1 MSAAKGGSK
10 ISSWAD
16 EVENDDVNQDVFSLP
31 EPSTVTENGMK
42 IVTEYGIDDDG
53 KKFKCVRYF
62 KIDKR
67 MVSKTVAA
75 RKKWAKF
82 GDSKSDPPGPN
93 PATTVIAED
102 VFMQFISSKE
112 EDNKTEEDGLA
123 DKLKNMGDKGVV
135 KCRICGS
142 DHWTANCPYKD
153 TDLATGEF
161 FYFFALGS
169 GLTKGVFGWVDC
181 SSKTARACIV
191 AKGSYLFY

>member
-1 MSAAKGGSK
+1 MATKPS
-10 ISSWAD
+10 ITSWAD
-16 EVENDDVNQDVFSLP
+16 EVENDINKDILSLP
-31 EPSTVTENGMK
+31 EPTTVIDDNGMK
-42 IVTEYGIDDDG
+42 IVTEYGINDDN
-53 KKFKCVRYF
+53 KRIKVVRYF

-82 GDSKSDPPGPN
+82 GDAKDEPPGPN

-135 KCRICGS
+135 KCRTCGS
-142 DHWTANCPYKD
+142 EHWTSKCPYKD
-153 TDLATGEF
+153 TDLASEYSTIIILSVSQKP
-161 FYFFALGS
+161 FALDA
-169 GLTKGVFGWVDC
+169 WRC
-181 SSKTARACIV
+181 
-191 AKGSYLFY
+191 